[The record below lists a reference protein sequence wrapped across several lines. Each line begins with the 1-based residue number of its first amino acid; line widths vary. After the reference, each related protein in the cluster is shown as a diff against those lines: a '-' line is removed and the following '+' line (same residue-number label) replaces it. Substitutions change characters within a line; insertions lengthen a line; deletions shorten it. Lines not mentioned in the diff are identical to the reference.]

1 MAELPTEQLGKL
13 LGLLVH
19 DLRNPGATIGAN
31 LSFVAESLRDS
42 PDGDIREALQDVERA
57 LGDLMLGLEHI
68 GWIGRWLSNEPALI
82 PQPGD
87 VVETLR
93 SLRAPPE
100 ELNLE
105 IDAPS
110 EPVLVRAAGKGLAKL
125 VQIFVENAVQHARRG
140 VITVR
145 VRPVNGEQATVDI
158 VDEGMPLDPSLH
170 ETAFTLEG
178 QMAIKGRAEGRYG
191 RVAGLLAA
199 KVLAEAIGARIEPTQ
214 FDSRACFRIHLPL
227 AV

>member
-1 MAELPTEQLGKL
+1 MAAPPTQHLGKL

-31 LSFVAESLRDS
+31 LSFVAESLRES
-42 PDGDIREALQDVERA
+42 PDGDLHEALQDVERA

-68 GWIGRWLSNEPALI
+68 AWIGRWLSDEAPLF
-82 PQPGD
+82 PQSGD

-93 SLRAPPE
+93 TLRAPPS
-100 ELNLE
+100 ELSLE

-110 EPVLVRAAGKGLAKL
+110 EPVVVRSGGKGLAKL
-125 VQIFVENAVQHARRG
+125 IQIFVENAVQHARRG

-145 VRPVNGEQATVDI
+145 VQQLNGDEAAVDI
-158 VDEGMPLDPSLH
+158 VDDGAPLDPSLH
-170 ETAFTLEG
+170 ESAFTLEG

-199 KVLAEAIGARIEPTQ
+199 KILADAIGATIEPMQ
-214 FDSRACFRIHLPL
+214 VESRACFRIHLPL
-227 AV
+227 AA